1 MKLALLGCGKMG
13 SALLKGILNKGLVLP
28 TDVTLSDPHAPSATA
43 LAAQLPGT
51 RIATTNLDAA
61 TGAHLVLLCVKPYDI
76 PTVLAELTTLP
87 QTLLVSI
94 AAGVTLAKMETILQG
109 THRLIRVM
117 PNTPALIGHGASAY
131 ALGTTATE
139 ADATTLHTLLTATG
153 TALRVKESLLDAVTG
168 LSGSGPAYVYTMIE
182 ALSDGGLLMGLS
194 KEQSLLLAAQTVAGA
209 AAMVLETGLHPAL
222 LRDQVTS
229 PGGTTIAGLAALE
242 SAGLRHALISAVQ
255 AATLRAKELG

>member
-13 SALLKGILNKGLVLP
+13 SALLKGILDKGHLP
-28 TDVTLSDPHAPSATA
+28 PADVTLSDPHAPSAAA
-43 LAAQLPGT
+43 LASQLPGT
-51 RIATTNLDAA
+51 RVAPSNLDAA
-61 TGAHLVLLCVKPYDI
+61 TGADLILLCVKPPDI
-76 PTVLAELTTLP
+76 PTLLTELLTLP
-87 QTLLVSI
+87 PTLLISI
-94 AAGVTLAKMETILQG
+94 AAGVTLAKMETILNG
-109 THRLIRVM
+109 KHRLIRVM

-139 ADATTLHTLLTATG
+139 ADATTLHTLLTSTG
-153 TALRVKESLLDAVTG
+153 TALRVQENLLDAVTG
-168 LSGSGPAYVYTMIE
+168 LSGSGPAYVYTIIE

-194 KEQSLLLAAQTVAGA
+194 KEQSLHLAAQTVAGA
-209 AAMVLETGLHPAL
+209 AAMVLQTGLHPAL

-242 SAGLRHALISAVQ
+242 AHGLRHALISAVQ